1 MVSKITQSLV
11 SPLLLGATLI
21 GCRSTLIER
30 TDREVYSVIAERQR
44 TALGSTSDVRLG
56 RESGQ
61 VPRSSGMYS
70 FNPRPV
76 EPELPEAFR
85 AKPTPQSGGQSPPQ
99 EASPPAPEAD
109 RAGDGQPT
117 AESTAVDETELSE
130 SIFTPQ
136 QRDRLTIL
144 GLSDALSYAA
154 RHARELQDAKEAL
167 YFAALDLTLER
178 HLWTPQFVASVRGE
192 FADFGQVRDFDRAM
206 TAVSDFA
213 LTQRLPYGG
222 EVTARVVSS
231 LMRDLGVHTTSGE
244 SGDVILEANI
254 PLFRGAGRVAYES
267 RYVAERELIYAVR
280 TYERFRRAFLVDVA
294 GEYFALQQRRS
305 QIKNT
310 YKGYVGLRI
319 DVVKQ
324 DFISR
329 VGQSR
334 TIFDVSRAKSS
345 LRRSESALVGA
356 KERYE
361 SALDRFKISLGMPV
375 DSLLD
380 VMDQDLDEDARAL
393 DDLLAE
399 VSPDEAVDVA
409 LSFRLDLL
417 NSADRVDDAR
427 RGVHIARN
435 AILPDLDANGSITID
450 TDPDRLNS
458 ARYNLERT
466 TWRATLGLR
475 IDDRKTERNA
485 YRASLV
491 RTRRAERDHDRT
503 VDVVRADVR
512 RALRRITVQQK
523 LRAIQE
529 TQVEENELRLEAA
542 RAQFDLGQISNRDV
556 VDAEDALLTAR
567 NDLASAISSYRSAIL
582 EFRRDTGTLR
592 VTDDGQWQSSP
603 SGTGNPG
610 DVPVGP

>member
-1 MVSKITQSLV
+1 MESRITQSLV
-11 SPLLLGATLI
+11 STLLLGATFI

-61 VPRSSGMYS
+61 MQRSGGMYS

-85 AKPTPQSGGQSPPQ
+85 AKRTPQSDAQSPPQ
-99 EASPPAPEAD
+99 EASRPAPETD
-109 RAGDGQPT
+109 SAGDAQPT
-117 AESTAVDETELSE
+117 AESDAVVETELSE

-136 QRDRLTIL
+136 QRDELTIL

-167 YFAALDLTLER
+167 YLAALDLTLER

-231 LMRDLGVHTTSGE
+231 LMRDLGVRTTSGE
-244 SGDVILEANI
+244 SGNVILEANI

-310 YKGYVGLRI
+310 YIGYVGLRI

-334 TIFDVSRAKSS
+334 DVFDVLRAKSS
-345 LRRSESALVGA
+345 LRRSESALVSV

-450 TDPDRLNS
+450 TDPNRLNS
-458 ARYNLERT
+458 AGYNLERT

-475 IDDRKTERNA
+475 LDDRKTERNA

-529 TQVEENELRLEAA
+529 TQVEEDELRLEAA

-556 VDAEDALLTAR
+556 VDAEEALLDAR
-567 NDLASAISSYRSAIL
+567 NGLASAISSYRSAIL

-592 VTDDGQWQSSP
+592 VTDDGLWQGSP
-603 SGTGNPG
+603 SRAGNPAE
-610 DVPVGP
+610 VPVGP

>member
-1 MVSKITQSLV
+1 MVSRITQSFV
-11 SPLLLGATLI
+11 STLLLGATLI

-44 TALGSTSDVRLG
+44 TALGSTSDVWLR

-61 VPRSSGMYS
+61 VQRSGGMYS

-85 AKPTPQSGGQSPPQ
+85 AKRAPQSEAQPGSQ
-99 EASPPAPEAD
+99 EASRPGPEANV
-109 RAGDGQPT
+109 AGDGQPT
-117 AESTAVDETELSE
+117 AESAAIDETELSE

-136 QRDRLTIL
+136 QHDQLTIL

-167 YFAALDLTLER
+167 YLAALDLTLER

-222 EVTARVVSS
+222 EVTARVINS

-244 SGDVILEANI
+244 SGNVILEANI

-305 QIKNT
+305 RIKNT
-310 YKGYVGLRI
+310 YKGYVGLRN

-334 TIFDVSRAKSS
+334 DVFAVLRAKSS
-345 LRRSESALVGA
+345 LRRSESGLVGA
-356 KERYE
+356 KEQYE

-450 TDPDRLNS
+450 TDPSRLNS
-458 ARYNLERT
+458 AGYNLERA

-556 VDAEDALLTAR
+556 VDSEDALLTAR
-567 NDLASAISSYRSAIL
+567 NDLASAISGYRSAIL

-592 VTDDGQWQSSP
+592 VTDDGQWQGSP
-603 SGTGNPG
+603 SGVGNPTE
-610 DVPVGP
+610 VPVGP

>member
-1 MVSKITQSLV
+1 MVSRITQSLV
-11 SPLLLGATLI
+11 STLLLGATLI

-61 VPRSSGMYS
+61 VQRSGGMYS

-85 AKPTPQSGGQSPPQ
+85 AKPTPQSGAQSPPQ

-109 RAGDGQPT
+109 LAGDGQPT
-117 AESTAVDETELSE
+117 AESAAVDETELSE

-136 QRDRLTIL
+136 QRDELTIL

-167 YFAALDLTLER
+167 YLAALDLTLER

-244 SGDVILEANI
+244 SGNVILEANL

-310 YKGYVGLRI
+310 YIGYVGLRI

-334 TIFDVSRAKSS
+334 DVFDVLRAKSS
-345 LRRSESALVGA
+345 LRRSESALVSV

-380 VMDQDLDEDARAL
+380 VMDQDLDEDAQAL
-393 DDLLAE
+393 DGLLAE

-409 LSFRLDLL
+409 LGFRLDLL

-450 TDPDRLNS
+450 TDPNRLNS
-458 ARYNLERT
+458 AGYNLERT

-567 NDLASAISSYRSAIL
+567 NDLASAISGYRSAIL

-592 VTDDGQWQSSP
+592 VTDDGQWLGSP
-603 SGTGNPG
+603 SSAGNPA